1 MRIINVCKF
10 IFKDAFMMHL
20 MNYDSFRSKDFY
32 NKKLKMYDYKRKK
45 SIYRFSKKIKLNKN
59 MIIRF
64 YIDNK
69 IDISKF
75 KNCKDSII
83 SYVEDDIIF
92 SFSMMKINDI
102 LYEKGYE
109 GLIKYLQYISNDEL
123 NEINMFEL
131 SYMIVIDSSEKIIH
145 IV

>member
-10 IFKDAFMMHL
+10 ISKDAFMMHL
-20 MNYDSFRSKDFY
+20 MNYESFNFY
-32 NKKLKMYDYKRKK
+32 NKKLKIYDYKRKK

>member
-20 MNYDSFRSKDFY
+20 MNYESFNFY

-45 SIYRFSKKIKLNKN
+45 SIYQFSKKIKLNKN

-83 SYVEDDIIF
+83 SYVDDDIIF

>member
-20 MNYDSFRSKDFY
+20 MNYESFNFY

-45 SIYRFSKKIKLNKN
+45 SIYQFSKKIKLNKN